1 MEHQTDSAHEQTP
14 HKHSTKRQ
22 ILISVAVLILLVS
35 VTTLAILYGKGYRL
49 GFPKGEPKVS
59 KTGILH
65 VTSLPTGG
73 QVYIDG
79 HLTTAANNTI
89 NLTPGKYNVKIT
101 KDGYSDWQKDIEIQK
116 EVVINAEAV
125 LFPKAPTLQSIS
137 TLGIESLLVD
147 PSKTKLAFKIASQSA
162 KRNGIYVLDMTS
174 RTFPVLAGQSGSTQV
189 VDDTTDVFSE
199 AHISWSPDGK
209 QLLASISGELDTTTY
224 YLLKADS
231 FNETPQDVTAT
242 VTSIT
247 DLWTTQRKDKEEALV
262 KSLKSNVQKYANKNF
277 RILSW
282 SPDETKVLYQAS
294 ESGQMDVFL
303 KPRRIGNNV
312 LYERRDLEKGAIY
325 VYDATEDINTRI
337 IEPTEERFCTIDVA
351 DCIIPFT
358 WLPDSSHL
366 VYVHDKKIAIV
377 EDDGSN
383 MTTIYAGPFINHY
396 AYPWS
401 DGSKLV
407 ILTNLN
413 NLAVSPTLYTVGLK

>member
-1 MEHQTDSAHEQTP
+1 MEHHESEQENIP
-14 HKHSTKRQ
+14 QKQSTKKQ
-22 ILISVAVLILLVS
+22 ILLSVAVLILLVS

-65 VTSLPTGG
+65 VTSIPVGG

-116 EVVINAEAV
+116 EVVINADAL

-137 TLGIESLLVD
+137 TLGIESLLID

-189 VDDTTDVFSE
+189 VDDTTDEFSQ

-209 QLLASISGELDTTTY
+209 QLLASISGAVNTTTY

-242 VTSIT
+242 VTSVT
-247 DLWTTQRKDKEEALV
+247 ELWTTQRKDKEAALV
-262 KSLKSNVQKYANKNF
+262 KSLKPAVQKYANKNF

-294 ESGQMDVFL
+294 ESGQMDIFL
-303 KPRRIGNNV
+303 KPRRIGNNL

-325 VYDATEDINTRI
+325 VYDTNEDINTRI
-337 IEPTEERFCTIDVA
+337 VEPIEELCTIAVP
-351 DCIIPFT
+351 DCIAPFT
-358 WLPDSSHL
+358 WFPDSSHL
-366 VYVHDKKIAIV
+366 IYVHDKKIATI

-383 MTTIYAGPFINHY
+383 LTTIYAGPFINHY

-401 DGSKLV
+401 DGSKIV

-413 NLAVSPTLYTVGLK
+413 NVAVSPTLYTIGLK